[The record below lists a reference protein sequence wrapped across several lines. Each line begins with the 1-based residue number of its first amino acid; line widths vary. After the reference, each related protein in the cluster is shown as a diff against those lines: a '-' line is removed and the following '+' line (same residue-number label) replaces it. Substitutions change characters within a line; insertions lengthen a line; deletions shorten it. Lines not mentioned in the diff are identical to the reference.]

1 MDDGLRAFAALKAL
15 ILEQYCQAYPHFQ
28 GKLTDFRQTDIANLQ
43 DLLEQRLQDRISE
56 KWFYTHLKVPQNE
69 KLPRIDM
76 LDLLARF
83 VGFESGEAF
92 RFRYEKQ
99 RGNSRRKWTL
109 LASLATL
116 LLVSAAFTYWPK
128 PTQETFELCFY
139 DVLRQEA
146 IDRVA
151 VQVSVESGGRLVQQA
166 NTKTGEHCLQLQG
179 IEANAKLICSAPYYH
194 PDTIAVAEI
203 NSAEIIDIHLQ
214 VDDYALMIHYF
225 STSKI
230 EDWKRRR
237 EQLRGIFAE
246 DAIIY
251 QVDPEGLYGMDILNK
266 SEFINRMTI
275 PSKSLRG
282 VEVLQTSYRD
292 GKIVELRFTVNA
304 S

>member
-83 VGFESGEAF
+83 VGFESWEAF

-116 LLVSAAFTYWPK
+116 LLVSAAFTYWPT
-128 PTQETFELCFY
+128 TQETFELCFY